1 MIQHSVLI
9 AHWEPAK
16 SIVIISKIL
25 PVIQKLAIAALD
37 KKLLGEMYFLGL
49 IPWYIYIDI
58 YTV

>member
-25 PVIQKLAIAALD
+25 PVIQELAIAALD

>member
-16 SIVIISKIL
+16 SIVIISKIW

-37 KKLLGEMYFLGL
+37 KKLQGEMYFLGL

>member
-9 AHWEPAK
+9 AHREPAK
-16 SIVIISKIL
+16 SIVIISKIW